1 MPLPLI
7 KNKEEKSMYC
17 VLMDKKT
24 NSFYMDPKEIRF
36 YAYSDPEEYNPFYK
50 EGKLVVLDIEDY
62 QEFMTYLFNC
72 GFITGYLDGNL
83 IRIKKSDILFYKQNI
98 NEVVFSQYVLT
109 KDETYLKMVKKN
121 HLVTLCKID
130 DSKSTIFFPTVKLE
144 DGTNAVLS
152 YTDISRIPP
161 EMRKKYE
168 GWRTV
173 RMTFDTV
180 CIVNGMFVAV

>member
-1 MPLPLI
+1 M
-7 KNKEEKSMYC
+7 SYS

-36 YAYSDPEEYNPFYK
+36 YAYSDEEEFTPFYND
-50 EGKLVVLDIEDY
+50 GKLVVLDIDSY

-72 GFITGYLDGNL
+72 GFTTGYLDGNL
-83 IRIKKSDILFYKQNI
+83 IRIKKGDILFYKQNI
-98 NEVVFSQYVLT
+98 NEVVFAQYMIT
-109 KDETYLKMVKKN
+109 GDETYLKMVRKN
-121 HLVTLCKID
+121 ALVTLCKID
-130 DSKSTIFFPTVKLE
+130 DDKSTIYFPTVKLE
-144 DGTNAVLS
+144 DGSNAVLA
-152 YTDISRIPP
+152 YTDVSRIPP
-161 EMRKKYE
+161 EMRRKYE